1 MSTCTPV
8 LLLAAGALK
17 YEGHRLAC
25 HQLCT
30 APHNLVQRYQTC
42 PDTGEGYDVQHYDL
56 AGSDV
61 AGKRKVGNGIG
72 FVVGN

>member
-1 MSTCTPV
+1 M
-8 LLLAAGALK
+8 
-17 YEGHRLAC
+17 
-25 HQLCT
+25 Q
-30 APHNLVQRYQTC
+30 QT
-42 PDTGEGYDVQHYDL
+42 QHYDL